1 MIKVDISCDPANIL
15 KPKETKIKKIIK
27 TVYENENVYDS
38 QISIIFTNDELVSS
52 LKKSFFKINEL
63 TDVIAFR
70 LNDYSEKNVEGEVY
84 ISVERVFYNAKK
96 YNEKKTNEISRVL
109 IHGILHLLNY
119 KDNEKESKNLMTSK
133 ENYYLT
139 KVDCECFNVW

>member
-1 MIKVDISCDPANIL
+1 MIKINISCDPANVL
-15 KPKETKIKKIIK
+15 KPNVAKINRIIK

-38 QISIIFTNDELVSS
+38 NLSIIFTNDELVSS

-70 LNDYSEKNVEGEVY
+70 LNDYSEKMVEGEVY

-119 KDNEKESKNLMTSK
+119 KDNEKESKDLMTSK
-133 ENYYLT
+133 ENHYMT
-139 KVDCECFNVW
+139 KVDCECFNV

>member
-1 MIKVDISCDPANIL
+1 MIKVDVSCEPPNVL
-15 KPKETKIKKIIK
+15 KPKITKIKNIIK
-27 TVYENENVYDS
+27 IVYNNENVHDS
-38 QISIIFTNDELVSS
+38 NVSIIFTNDDLLNS
-52 LKKSFFKINEL
+52 LKKSFFKIDEL

-70 LNDYSEKNVEGEVY
+70 LNDYSDKNVEGEVY

-139 KVDCECFNVW
+139 KVDCECFYV

>member
-1 MIKVDISCDPANIL
+1 MIKVNVSCDPANVL
-15 KPKETKIKKIIK
+15 KPNVNKIKNIIKIIF
-27 TVYENENVYDS
+27 ENENVCDS
-38 QISIIFTNDELVSS
+38 DLSIIFTNDELVSS

-70 LNDYSEKNVEGEVY
+70 LNDYSEENVEGEVY

-96 YNEKKTNEISRVL
+96 FNEKETNEISRIL

-119 KDNEKESKNLMTSK
+119 KDNTKNGKNLMTKK
-133 ENYYLT
+133 ENYYLA
-139 KVDCECFNVW
+139 KVDCECFNV

>member
-1 MIKVDISCDPANIL
+1 MIKVDISCDPVNIL
-15 KPKETKIKKIIK
+15 KPNENKIKKIIK
-27 TVYENENVYDS
+27 TVYEDENVYDYH
-38 QISIIFTNDELVSS
+38 ISIIFTNDELVSS

-84 ISVERVFYNAKK
+84 ISVQRVFYNAKK

-109 IHGILHLLNY
+109 IHGILNLLNY
-119 KDNEKESKNLMTSK
+119 KDNEKESKDLMTSK
-133 ENYYLT
+133 ENHYMT
-139 KVDCECFNVW
+139 KVDCECFNV

>member
-15 KPKETKIKKIIK
+15 KPNVNKIKKIIK

-38 QISIIFTNDELVSS
+38 HISIIFTNDELVSS

-119 KDNEKESKNLMTSK
+119 KDNEKESKDLMTSK
-133 ENYYLT
+133 ENHYMT
-139 KVDCECFNVW
+139 KVDCECFNV

>member
-1 MIKVDISCDPANIL
+1 MIKVDIYCDPAIIL
-15 KPKETKIKKIIK
+15 KPNETKIKKIIK

-38 QISIIFTNDELVSS
+38 HVSIIFTNDELVNS
-52 LKKSFFKINEL
+52 LKKFFFKINEL

-109 IHGILHLLNY
+109 IHGILQYHLQA
-119 KDNEKESKNLMTSK
+119 KT
-133 ENYYLT
+133 LT
-139 KVDCECFNVW
+139 DDIQ

>member
-15 KPKETKIKKIIK
+15 KPNKTKIEKIIK
-27 TVYENENVYDS
+27 TVYEKENVCDFH
-38 QISIIFTNDELVSS
+38 ITIIFTNDELVSS

-70 LNDYSEKNVEGEVY
+70 LNDYGEKNVEGEVY

-96 YNEKKTNEISRVL
+96 YNQKKTNEISRVL

-119 KDNEKESKNLMTSK
+119 KDNEKESKDLMTSK
-133 ENYYLT
+133 ENHYMT
-139 KVDCECFNVW
+139 KVDCECFNV

>member
-1 MIKVDISCDPANIL
+1 MIKVDISCNPANIL
-15 KPKETKIKKIIK
+15 KLNETKIKKIIK
-27 TVYENENVYDS
+27 TVYQNENVYDS
-38 QISIIFTNDELVSS
+38 HISIIFTNDELVSS

-70 LNDYSEKNVEGEVY
+70 LNDYSEKMVEGEVY

-119 KDNEKESKNLMTSK
+119 KDNEKESKDLMTSK

-139 KVDCECFNVW
+139 KVDCECFNV

>member
-15 KPKETKIKKIIK
+15 KPKEAKIKKIIK

-38 QISIIFTNDELVSS
+38 HISIIFTNDELVSS

-96 YNEKKTNEISRVL
+96 YNEKKTREISRVL

-119 KDNEKESKNLMTSK
+119 KDNEKESKDLMTSK
-133 ENYYLT
+133 ENYYMT
-139 KVDCECFNVW
+139 KVDCECFNV

>member
-15 KPKETKIKKIIK
+15 NHNETKIKKIIK

-38 QISIIFTNDELVSS
+38 HISIIFTNDELVSS

-119 KDNEKESKNLMTSK
+119 KDNEKESKDLMTSK
-133 ENYYLT
+133 ENHYLT
-139 KVDCECFNVW
+139 KVDCECFYV

>member
-1 MIKVDISCDPANIL
+1 MIKVDISCDPVNIL
-15 KPKETKIKKIIK
+15 KPNETKIKKIIK
-27 TVYENENVYDS
+27 TVYENENVYDF

-119 KDNEKESKNLMTSK
+119 KDNEKESKDLMTSK
-133 ENYYLT
+133 ENHYLT
-139 KVDCECFNVW
+139 KVDCECFNE

>member
-1 MIKVDISCDPANIL
+1 MIKVDISCDPVNIL
-15 KPKETKIKKIIK
+15 KPNETKIKKIIK
-27 TVYENENVYDS
+27 TVYENENVYDF

-119 KDNEKESKNLMTSK
+119 KDNEKESKDLMTSK
-133 ENYYLT
+133 ENHYLT
-139 KVDCECFNVW
+139 KVDCECFNV

>member
-15 KPKETKIKKIIK
+15 KPNENKIKKIIK
-27 TVYENENVYDS
+27 SVYENENVYDYH
-38 QISIIFTNDELVSS
+38 ISIIFTNDELVSS
-52 LKKSFFKINEL
+52 LKKSFFRINEL

-119 KDNEKESKNLMTSK
+119 KDNEKESKDLMTSK
-133 ENYYLT
+133 ENHYMT
-139 KVDCECFNVW
+139 KVDCECFNV

>member
-1 MIKVDISCDPANIL
+1 MIKVDISCDPANIFE
-15 KPKETKIKKIIK
+15 PNEAKIKKIVK
-27 TVYENENVYDS
+27 TVYRNENVYDS
-38 QISIIFTNDELVSS
+38 HISIIFTNDELVSS

-70 LNDYSEKNVEGEVY
+70 LNDYSEKMVEGEVY

-119 KDNEKESKNLMTSK
+119 KDNEKESKKLMTNK

-139 KVDCECFNVW
+139 KIDCECFNV

>member
-1 MIKVDISCDPANIL
+1 MIKINISCEPANVL
-15 KPKETKIKKIIK
+15 KPNVAKINRIIK

-38 QISIIFTNDELVSS
+38 NLSIIFTNDELVSS

-70 LNDYSEKNVEGEVY
+70 LNDYSEKMVEGEVY

-119 KDNEKESKNLMTSK
+119 KDNEKESKDLMTSK
-133 ENYYLT
+133 ENHYLA
-139 KVDCECFNVW
+139 KVDCECFNV

>member
-1 MIKVDISCDPANIL
+1 MIKVDIYCDPAIIL
-15 KPKETKIKKIIK
+15 KPNETKIKKIIK

-38 QISIIFTNDELVSS
+38 HVSIIFTNDELVNS
-52 LKKSFFKINEL
+52 LKKFFFKINEL

-119 KDNEKESKNLMTSK
+119 KDNEKESKDLMTSK
-133 ENYYLT
+133 ENHYMT
-139 KVDCECFNVW
+139 KVDCECFNV

>member
-1 MIKVDISCDPANIL
+1 MIKVDISCDPVNIL
-15 KPKETKIKKIIK
+15 KPNETKIKKIIK
-27 TVYENENVYDS
+27 TVYENEDVYDS
-38 QISIIFTNDELVSS
+38 HISIIFTNDELVSS

-139 KVDCECFNVW
+139 KVDCECFNV

>member
-15 KPKETKIKKIIK
+15 KPNENKIKKIIK

-38 QISIIFTNDELVSS
+38 HISIIFTNDELVSS

-119 KDNEKESKNLMTSK
+119 KDNEKESKDLMTSK
-133 ENYYLT
+133 ENHYMT
-139 KVDCECFNVW
+139 KVDCECFNV

>member
-1 MIKVDISCDPANIL
+1 MIKVDISCDPVNIL
-15 KPKETKIKKIIK
+15 KPNETKIKKIIE

-38 QISIIFTNDELVSS
+38 HISIIFTNDELVSS

-119 KDNEKESKNLMTSK
+119 KDNEKESKDLMTSK
-133 ENYYLT
+133 ENHYMT
-139 KVDCECFNVW
+139 KVDCECFNV

>member
-1 MIKVDISCDPANIL
+1 MIKVDISCDPVNIL
-15 KPKETKIKKIIK
+15 KPNENKIKKIIK
-27 TVYENENVYDS
+27 TVYEDENVYDYH
-38 QISIIFTNDELVSS
+38 ISIIFTNDELVSS

-84 ISVERVFYNAKK
+84 ISVQRVFYNAKK

-119 KDNEKESKNLMTSK
+119 KDNEKESKDLMTSK
-133 ENYYLT
+133 ENHYMT
-139 KVDCECFNVW
+139 KVDCECFNV

>member
-1 MIKVDISCDPANIL
+1 MIKVDVSCEPANVL
-15 KPKETKIKKIIK
+15 KPNMSYIKKIIEI
-27 TVYENENVYDS
+27 VYENENVHDCN
-38 QISIIFTNDELVSS
+38 ISIIFTNDELVSS
-52 LKKSFFKINEL
+52 LKKFFFKINEL

-96 YNEKKTNEISRVL
+96 YDEKKTIEISRVL

-133 ENYYLT
+133 ENHYLS
-139 KVDCECFNVW
+139 KVDCECFYV

>member
-15 KPKETKIKKIIK
+15 KPNENKIKKIIK
-27 TVYENENVYDS
+27 SVYENENVYDYH
-38 QISIIFTNDELVSS
+38 ISIIFTNDELVSS

-70 LNDYSEKNVEGEVY
+70 LNDYSEKMVEGEIY

-96 YNEKKTNEISRVL
+96 FNEKKTNEISRVL

-119 KDNEKESKNLMTSK
+119 KDNEKESKDLMTSK

-139 KVDCECFNVW
+139 KVDCECFNV

>member
-38 QISIIFTNDELVSS
+38 HISIIFTNDELVSS

-70 LNDYSEKNVEGEVY
+70 LNDYSEKNVEGEIY

-119 KDNEKESKNLMTSK
+119 KDNEKESKKLMTNK

-139 KVDCECFNVW
+139 KIDCECFNV

>member
-38 QISIIFTNDELVSS
+38 HISIIFTNDELVSS

-119 KDNEKESKNLMTSK
+119 KDNEKESKDLMTSK
-133 ENYYLT
+133 ENHYMT
-139 KVDCECFNVW
+139 KVDCECFNV

>member
-1 MIKVDISCDPANIL
+1 MF
-15 KPKETKIKKIIK
+15 TKINKIIK

-38 QISIIFTNDELVSS
+38 NISIIFTNDELVSS

-70 LNDYSEKNVEGEVY
+70 LNDYSEKMVEGEVY

-119 KDNEKESKNLMTSK
+119 KDNEKESKDLMTRK
-133 ENYYLT
+133 KT
-139 KVDCECFNVW
+139 IT

>member
-38 QISIIFTNDELVSS
+38 HISIIFTNDELVSS

-70 LNDYSEKNVEGEVY
+70 LNDYSEKMVEGEVY

-139 KVDCECFNVW
+139 KVDCECFNV

>member
-15 KPKETKIKKIIK
+15 KPNENKIKKIIK
-27 TVYENENVYDS
+27 TVYENENVYDYH
-38 QISIIFTNDELVSS
+38 ISIIFTNDELVSS

-119 KDNEKESKNLMTSK
+119 KDNEKESKDLMTSK
-133 ENYYLT
+133 ENHYMT
-139 KVDCECFNVW
+139 KVDCECFNV

>member
-1 MIKVDISCDPANIL
+1 MIKVDISCDPAKIL
-15 KPKETKIKKIIK
+15 KENENKIKKIIK
-27 TVYENENVYDS
+27 TVYEDENVYDYH
-38 QISIIFTNDELVSS
+38 ISIIFTNDELVSS

-119 KDNEKESKNLMTSK
+119 KDNEKESKDLMTSK
-133 ENYYLT
+133 ENHYMT
-139 KVDCECFNVW
+139 KVDCECFNV